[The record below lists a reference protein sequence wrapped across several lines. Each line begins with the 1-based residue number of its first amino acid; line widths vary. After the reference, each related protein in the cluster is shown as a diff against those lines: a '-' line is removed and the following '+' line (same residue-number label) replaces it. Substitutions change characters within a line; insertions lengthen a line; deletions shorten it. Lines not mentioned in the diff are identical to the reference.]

1 MFKTV
6 KTSLKNDLIAG
17 FCVFLL
23 ALPLCLGIAS
33 LSNFPPIAG
42 IMTAIVGGMVC
53 ALFGGAELA
62 IKGPAAGLVVIVL
75 GAVNQLGA
83 GDSFLGYKRTLAVG
97 VVAGF
102 IQVVIGQ
109 LRKAVIAE
117 IIPTFVIHGLL
128 TAIGII
134 IVSKQ
139 SYTLLGITPQSS
151 NPLELLS
158 QLPFHVMEANLP
170 ITLIGLLSFAMVLI
184 LPKIRQLSAIPSSM
198 VVLLCVIPFSIY
210 FDLNSRESLN
220 LFDKTY
226 VLSPSFFINLPAE
239 LWTAIQLPDFSVI
252 FSPLSLK
259 YILLLAVIG
268 SIESVLT
275 VCAIDSLGTQRK
287 PSNLNRDL
295 SVLGIGNIVSSFI
308 GGMPMIS
315 EIVRSKA
322 NMDYG
327 AVSVKA
333 NFFHGMFML
342 IAALLL
348 PSVMNFIPLAAL
360 AALLIAVGIKLAS
373 PKEFIHAYKVG
384 KDQFSIFLLTCF
396 ITLTVDLLAGVLVG
410 IGLQFLMHVI
420 REKHIKGLFSPIITT
435 EMLPNGLQIR
445 VEGSLTFISY
455 LKLKKK
461 VSQAVNQSKA
471 ITIDLSMTT
480 FLDHTVIN
488 KLKNIN
494 REFHDVSITIS
505 DNQELIPF
513 YNHPLSARKV
523 PNQVAG

>member
-1 MFKTV
+1 MFKIV
-6 KTSLKNDLIAG
+6 KIDLKNDLIAG

-53 ALFGGAELA
+53 ALFGGAALC

-102 IQVVIGQ
+102 LQIVIGQ

-117 IIPTFVIHGLL
+117 IIPPFVIHGLL

-134 IVSKQ
+134 IISKQ
-139 SYTLLGITPQSS
+139 SYTLLGITPQTS
-151 NPLELLS
+151 NPLELLT
-158 QLPFHVMEANLP
+158 QLPFHVMDANLP
-170 ITLIGLLSFAMVLI
+170 ITIIGILSFALVLI
-184 LPKIRQLSAIPSSM
+184 LPKIRKLSAIPSSM
-198 VVLLCVIPFSIY
+198 IVLLCVIPFSY
-210 FDLNSRESLN
+210 FFSLNSRGSVN
-220 LFDKTY
+220 LFDNTY
-226 VLSPSFFINLPAE
+226 AMSSSFFINLPAE

-259 YILLLAVIG
+259 YILLLSVIG

-275 VCAIDSLGTQRK
+275 VCAIDSLGTQKK

-295 SVLGIGNIVSSFI
+295 TVLGIGNMVSSFI

-384 KDQFSIFLLTCF
+384 KDQFSIFLLTLF
-396 ITLTVDLLAGVLVG
+396 ITLTVDLLAGVLAG
-410 IGLQFLMHVI
+410 IGLKFLLHVM
-420 REKHIKGLFSPIITT
+420 REKNIRSLFSPVMTIETHGEVT
-435 EMLPNGLQIR
+435 RLT
-445 VEGSLTFISY
+445 VEGPLTFISY

-461 VSQAVNQSKA
+461 LLQAVNHSKN
-471 ITIDLSMTT
+471 ITLDLSMTT
-480 FLDHTVIN
+480 FLDHTVLN

-494 REFHDVSITIS
+494 KEFHNISITIAH
-505 DNQELIPF
+505 NQELIPF
-513 YNHPLSARKV
+513 YNHPLSARKQ
-523 PNQVAG
+523 PRKIAG